1 MTARTTTGT
10 HVRIED
16 RDGVRHVVLDRPA
29 KKNAL
34 TRAMYAAIADAF
46 EAAANDPLVGALLLR
61 GEGGCF
67 TAGNDLADFLEGPP
81 PDDGVPVV
89 RFLDAVASCPKP
101 VVAAVEGL
109 AIGVGTTILL
119 HCDLVLAAPDARFRT
134 PFADLGLVPEAASSV
149 LMPRRVGQARA
160 ARLLL
165 AGDMIDGTT
174 AEAWGLV
181 GQLVPA
187 ADLVATATAAAVGL
201 AAKPRQA
208 MLASK
213 ALMRPDTAEILAVM
227 RREFAAFR
235 AGLKSPEAKAAF
247 AAFLARSKS

>member
-1 MTARTTTGT
+1 MSAGTACHQGI
-10 HVRIED
+10 RIED
-16 RDGVRHVVLDRPA
+16 RDGVRHIVMDRPA

-34 TRAMYAAIADAF
+34 TRAMYSAAAEAF
-46 EAAANDPLVGALLLR
+46 ELAASDASVGALLLR

-81 PDDGVPVV
+81 PDEGAPVV
-89 RFLDAVASCPKP
+89 RFLDAVALCPKP
-101 VVAAVEGL
+101 IVAAVEGL
-109 AIGVGTTILL
+109 AIGIGTTILL
-119 HCDLVLAAPDARFRT
+119 HCDLVLATPDARFRT

-149 LMPRRVGQARA
+149 LLPRRVGQARA

-165 AGDMIDGTT
+165 SGEMIDGTA

-187 ADLVATATAAAVGL
+187 DGLVTAATAAATGL

-213 ALMRPDTAEILAVM
+213 ALMRPDKAEVLAVM
-227 RREFAAFR
+227 RREFTAFR
-235 AGLKSPEAKAAF
+235 EGLKSPEAKAAF
-247 AAFLARSKS
+247 AAFLARAKG

>member
-1 MTARTTTGT
+1 MSVGTTDYQG
-10 HVRIED
+10 VRIED

-34 TRAMYAAIADAF
+34 TRAMYSAAAEAF
-46 EAAANDPLVGALLLR
+46 EAAASEASVGALLLR

-81 PDDGVPVV
+81 PDEGAPVV
-89 RFLDAVASCPKP
+89 RFLDAVALCPKP

-109 AIGVGTTILL
+109 AIGIGTTILL
-119 HCDLVLAAPDARFRT
+119 HCDLVLATPDSRYRT

-149 LMPRRVGQARA
+149 LLPRRVGQARA

-165 AGDMIDGTT
+165 AGEMIDGTT
-174 AEAWGLV
+174 AEAWGIV

-187 ADLVATATAAAVGL
+187 EGLVAAATAVATGL

-213 ALMRPDTAEILAVM
+213 ALMRPDRPEVLAIM
-227 RREFAAFR
+227 RREFTAFR
-235 AGLKSPEAKAAF
+235 EGLESPEAKAAF
-247 AAFLARSKS
+247 AAFLARSRG

>member
-1 MTARTTTGT
+1 MSSSAADPSG
-10 HVRIED
+10 VRIED

-34 TRAMYAAIADAF
+34 TRMMYSAAAAAF
-46 EAAANDPLVGALLLR
+46 EAAAGDGSIGAVLLR

-81 PDDGVPVV
+81 PDEGAPVV
-89 RFLDAVASCPKP
+89 RFLDAVAVCPKP

-109 AIGVGTTILL
+109 AIGIGTTILL
-119 HCDLVLAAPDARFRT
+119 HCDLVFATSDARFRT

-149 LMPRRVGQARA
+149 LLPRRVGQARA

-165 AGDMIDGTT
+165 AGEMIDGVT
-174 AEAWGLV
+174 AEAWGIV

-187 ADLVATATAAAVGL
+187 DGLLAAATTAAAGL

-213 ALMRPDTAEILAVM
+213 ALMRPDTAEVLTIM
-227 RREFAAFR
+227 RREFAGFR
-235 AGLKSPEAKAAF
+235 EGLKSPEAKAAF
-247 AAFLARSKS
+247 AAFLSRGKS